1 MQINSKKSSCMRIE
15 PRFNSDCAVIHTR
28 DGRELQ
34 WTTEIR
40 YLGVYLIAGKLFT
53 CSFSAAKRSFYR
65 SFNGITRPPGRAKPS
80 VNGVGRCNARMPN
93 FDPMPHSQPLIDWVQ
108 NRCGWLHP
116 GAHQH
121 CQVWSGSDQ
130 RWRPQVVVTYT
141 RCVTFFPFFLFLG
154 IAPRPYP

>member
-1 MQINSKKSSCMRIE
+1 MLQEYFLDIISSIDASYARTPSLDFLVREQI
-15 PRFNSDCAVIHTR
+15 VIR
-28 DGRELQ
+28 
-34 WTTEIR
+34 
-40 YLGVYLIAGKLFT
+40 A
-53 CSFSAAKRSFYR
+53 
-65 SFNGITRPPGRAKPS
+65 ITGPPGRAKPS

-141 RCVTFFPFFLFLG
+141 RCVTFFPFFLFFYFSES
-154 IAPRPYP
+154 RPDRTRRSIFTHKRSKDADWRKEVPFRI